1 MTKMMRLKKDVKEK
15 RELVNIVI
23 DRFLPRKDE
32 YPKIIHKAMRYTLF
46 AGGKRIRPYLTIT
59 TYQLFGHM
67 DKKILPVAAAIELI
81 HTYSLIHDDLP
92 DIDDDDLRRGKS
104 ANHVEFGEDIALL
117 AGDALIVEA
126 FRLMLQLD
134 VKPKFKARM
143 ISEFAEIT
151 GSKGLIAG
159 QVVDIL
165 SEGKKVS
172 PETLDYIHMNK
183 TAKLICMA
191 IRFGAIMSEAGE
203 DDLDRVTE
211 FGETLGLLFQ
221 IVDDILDVEGI
232 TKKMGKQSGKDIKVG
247 KATYPQ
253 VYGLDKA
260 KEKRDELMLKAQ
272 NIISYY
278 GPKAEFLKKICIYIA
293 TREF

>member
-15 RELVNIVI
+15 RELVNITI

-92 DIDDDDLRRGKS
+92 DIDNDDLRRGKP
-104 ANHVEFGEDIALL
+104 ACHKEFGEDIATL
-117 AGDALIVEA
+117 AGDALIIEA
-126 FRLMLQLD
+126 FKILLTVD
-134 VKPKFKARM
+134 AKPKVK
-143 ISEFAEIT
+143 IDLIKEFAEIT
-151 GSKGLIAG
+151 GDTGLLAG
-159 QVVDIL
+159 QIVDIE
-165 SEGKKVS
+165 SEGKNVS

-183 TAKLICMA
+183 TAKLITTA
-191 IRFGAIMSEAGE
+191 VRFGAILAEASE
-203 DDLDRVTE
+203 DDIERITE
-211 FGETLGLLFQ
+211 YGKTLGMLFQ
-221 IVDDILDVEGI
+221 IGDDILDVVGSEE
-232 TKKMGKQSGKDIKVG
+232 KMGKKTGLDAQRG
-247 KATYPQ
+247 KATYPKI
-253 VYGLDKA
+253 YGIEKA
-260 KEKRDELMLKAQ
+260 KEKAHELQIKAQ
-272 NIISYY
+272 DIISYY

>member
-15 RELVNIVI
+15 RELVNITI

-92 DIDDDDLRRGKS
+92 DIDNDDLRRGKP
-104 ANHVEFGEDIALL
+104 ACHVEFGEDIAML

-126 FRLMLQLD
+126 FKILITVE
-134 VKPKFKARM
+134 VKSKVKVELLK
-143 ISEFAEIT
+143 EFAEAT
-151 GSKGLIAG
+151 GNTGLIAG
-159 QVVDIL
+159 QVVDID
-165 SEGKKVS
+165 SEGKYVS
-172 PETLDYIHMNK
+172 PKTLDYIHMNK
-183 TAKLICMA
+183 TAKLITTA
-191 IRFGAIMSEAGE
+191 VRFGAIMAEAGE
-203 DDLDRVTE
+203 DDLEKMTE
-211 FGETLGLLFQ
+211 FGKTLGMLFQ
-221 IVDDILDVEGI
+221 IGDDILDVEGSEE
-232 TKKMGKQSGKDIKVG
+232 KMGKKTGLDAQRG
-247 KATYPQ
+247 KATYPKI
-253 VYGLDKA
+253 YGIEKA
-260 KEKRDELMLKAQ
+260 KEKAQELQKKAQ
-272 NIISYY
+272 DIISYY
-278 GPKAEFLKKICIYIA
+278 GPKAEFLKKICVYIA

>member
-15 RELVNIVI
+15 RELVNIII

-92 DIDDDDLRRGKS
+92 DIDNDDLRRGKP
-104 ANHVEFGEDIALL
+104 ACHIEFGEDIATL

-126 FRLMLQLD
+126 FKILLTID
-134 VKPKFKARM
+134 VKSKVKVELLK
-143 ISEFAEIT
+143 EFAEAT
-151 GSKGLIAG
+151 GDTGLIAG
-159 QVVDIL
+159 QIVDID
-165 SEGKKVS
+165 SEGKYVS
-172 PETLDYIHMNK
+172 PKILDYIHMNK
-183 TAKLICMA
+183 TAKLITTA
-191 IRFGAIMSEAGE
+191 VRFGTIMAEAGE
-203 DDLDRVTE
+203 DDLERITE
-211 FGETLGLLFQ
+211 FGKTLGLLFQ
-221 IVDDILDVEGI
+221 ISDDILDVEGSEE
-232 TKKMGKQSGKDIKVG
+232 KMGKKTGLDAQRG
-247 KATYPQ
+247 KATYPKI
-253 VYGLDKA
+253 YGIEKA
-260 KEKRDELMLKAQ
+260 KEKAQELQSKAQ

-278 GPKAEFLKKICIYIA
+278 GPKAEFLKKICVYIA

>member
-67 DKKILPVAAAIELI
+67 DKKILPLAAAIELI

-92 DIDDDDLRRGKS
+92 DIDDDDLRRGKPS
-104 ANHVEFGEDIALL
+104 NHVEFGEDIALL
-117 AGDALIVEA
+117 AGDALIMEA
-126 FRLMLQLD
+126 FRLMLRLD
-134 VKPKFKARM
+134 VKPRFKTQI
-143 ISEFAEIT
+143 ISEFTEIT

-165 SEGKKVS
+165 SEGKK
-172 PETLDYIHMNK
+172 
-183 TAKLICMA
+183 
-191 IRFGAIMSEAGE
+191 
-203 DDLDRVTE
+203 
-211 FGETLGLLFQ
+211 
-221 IVDDILDVEGI
+221 
-232 TKKMGKQSGKDIKVG
+232 
-247 KATYPQ
+247 
-253 VYGLDKA
+253 
-260 KEKRDELMLKAQ
+260 
-272 NIISYY
+272 
-278 GPKAEFLKKICIYIA
+278 
-293 TREF
+293 

>member
-15 RELVNIVI
+15 RELVNITI

-92 DIDDDDLRRGKS
+92 DIDDDDLRRGKP
-104 ANHVEFGEDIALL
+104 ACHKEFGEDIATL
-117 AGDALIVEA
+117 AGDALIIEA
-126 FRLMLQLD
+126 FKILLTVD
-134 VKPKFKARM
+134 AKPKLIIELLK
-143 ISEFAEIT
+143 EFAEVIGDT
-151 GSKGLIAG
+151 GLLAG
-159 QVVDIL
+159 QIVDIE
-165 SEGKKVS
+165 SEGKNVS
-172 PETLDYIHMNK
+172 QETLDYIHMNK
-183 TAKLICMA
+183 TAKLITTAVC
-191 IRFGAIMSEAGE
+191 FGAILAEVGV
-203 DDLDRVTE
+203 DDMDRITE
-211 FGETLGLLFQ
+211 FGQTLGMLFQ
-221 IVDDILDVEGI
+221 IGDDILDVEGCEE
-232 TKKMGKQSGKDIKVG
+232 KMGKKTGLDAQRG
-247 KATYPQ
+247 KATYPKM
-253 VYGLDKA
+253 YGIEKA
-260 KEKRDELMLKAQ
+260 KEKAQELQSKAQ
-272 NIISYY
+272 EIISYY

>member
-32 YPKIIHKAMRYTLF
+32 YPKILHKAMRYTLF

-92 DIDDDDLRRGKS
+92 DIDDDDLRRGKPS
-104 ANHVEFGEDIALL
+104 CHIEFGEEIALL
-117 AGDALIVEA
+117 AGDALIMEA
-126 FRLMLQLD
+126 FRLMLQVD
-134 VKPKFKARM
+134 VKAKFKSQLIM
-143 ISEFAEIT
+143 EFADAT
-151 GSKGLIAG
+151 GSTGLIAG
-159 QVVDIL
+159 QVVDII

-183 TAKLICMA
+183 TAKLISTA
-191 IRFGAIMSEAGE
+191 IRFGAIMAEAS
-203 DDLDRVTE
+203 DDDINRITE
-211 FGETLGLLFQ
+211 FGENLGLLFQ
-221 IVDDILDVEGI
+221 IVDDILDVEGT
-232 TKKMGKQSGKDIKVG
+232 TKKMGKKSGKDVKVG
-247 KATYPQ
+247 KATYPK
-253 VYGLDKA
+253 VYGIEKA
-260 KEKRDELMLKAQ
+260 KEKRDELMLRAQ
-272 NIISYY
+272 ELIGYY

>member
-15 RELVNIVI
+15 RELVNITI

-92 DIDDDDLRRGKS
+92 DIDDDDLRRGKPTC
-104 ANHVEFGEDIALL
+104 HKEYGEDIATL
-117 AGDALIVEA
+117 AGDALIIEA
-126 FRLMLQLD
+126 FKILLTIEA
-134 VKPKFKARM
+134 KPKVK
-143 ISEFAEIT
+143 IELLKEFAEIT
-151 GSKGLIAG
+151 GDTGLIAG
-159 QVVDIL
+159 QIVDII
-165 SEGKKVS
+165 SEGKNVS

-183 TAKLICMA
+183 TAKLITTA
-191 IRFGAIMSEAGE
+191 VRFGAILAEVGE
-203 DDLDRVTE
+203 DDIDRITE
-211 FGETLGLLFQ
+211 FGETLGMLFQ
-221 IVDDILDVEGI
+221 ISDDILDVEGSED
-232 TKKMGKQSGKDIKVG
+232 KMGKKTGLDLQRGKV
-247 KATYPQ
+247 TYPKI
-253 VYGLDKA
+253 YGIEKSKA
-260 KEKRDELMLKAQ
+260 KTKELQLKGQ
-272 NIISYY
+272 SIISYY
-278 GPKAEFLKKICIYIA
+278 GSKAEFLKKVCVYIA